1 MREMRGADW
10 RTMRSMALV
19 CALCVAVGVA
29 ENARAAIVNGDF
41 ETGDLSGW
49 AVDLAADNGPSDVP
63 GTATVE
69 TVDGS
74 LRAVLT
80 AASDVYVDLESG
92 QPQSYSLAKISQIVT
107 LADAATVAVDISG
120 SYSAIPAAFSPG
132 GIATIGITLT
142 NTANQSSHTLLHIGS
157 FYSGFVTLHSF
168 DTLTVAAMLPAG
180 EYRLEAFAIA
190 NNEGNLESGGSV
202 EASLTLDNFRLLP
215 VPEPSAL
222 VLLVM
227 AACAL
232 PLMARRF
239 RR

>member
-1 MREMRGADW
+1 MRQSLFCAAVLSLM
-10 RTMRSMALV
+10 LV
-19 CALCVAVGVA
+19 AA
-29 ENARAAIVNGDF
+29 ESRAAIVNGDF

-49 AVDLAADNGPSDVP
+49 TVDLAADNGPSDVP

-80 AASDVYVDLESG
+80 AASDVFVDLESG

-168 DTLTVAAMLPAG
+168 DTLAVAAVLPAG

-215 VPEPSAL
+215 VPEPSGLLLISLAAL
-222 VLLVM
+222 CLI
-227 AACAL
+227 AK
-232 PLMARRF
+232 ARR
-239 RR
+239 